1 MNHFFNLQSFKW
13 WPTRELGQGKTHQS
27 GGKKKMQKTIRGRG
41 EKEGKKVKNNNDA
54 NPIE

>member
-1 MNHFFNLQSFKW
+1 MVADEGIKSRQNS
-13 WPTRELGQGKTHQS
+13 S
-27 GGKKKMQKTIRGRG
+27 IGGKKKMQKTIRGRG